1 MAARRNL
8 KIYQGD
14 DYTHEVVFGEDVS
27 DREFLSQIRD
37 ENNNLVAEFD
47 VDMVD
52 AGNGNVFFGL
62 THAVV
67 SDIASGVYV
76 YDVQQTTDAGVLTLL
91 KGRVVVEE
99 EVSRD

>member
-27 DREFLSQIRD
+27 ERVFLSQIRD
-37 ENNNLVAEFD
+37 GDDNLIAEFD
-47 VDMVD
+47 VDVSD

-67 SDIASGVYV
+67 SEIPSGVYV
-76 YDVQQTTDAGVLTLL
+76 YDVQQTTDAGVQTLL